1 MKTHHSSD
9 RRIVH
14 YHQPVGLSALFRP
27 LPKNDGPHGRP
38 PLDVTYRAATGGPTL
53 RFSAK
58 SALGIPEQTLLLVIL
73 ELAKEQFSE
82 RANEMVV
89 DCASTGGVAREL
101 WSRLNKCGADV
112 NGRTLRLETTWYELN
127 RRCGSGTGG
136 SVRDMREVQLER
148 LCEVVVWEHD
158 SDISNTKR
166 QSYLVVWLTGDDKR
180 IHLAV
185 NATLASALLGMPY
198 AQVSLAERLA
208 LGRDIARAL
217 HTFLSVT
224 LPYGRH
230 LKVKVE
236 TLIERLWP
244 GSFDTALRGTHR
256 KRRTD
261 VRDGLNEIGRLKGWE
276 VVWARDDLA
285 EVRRCSLGVTDMTSN
300 IGNKSA
306 DYRKRAL
313 PIIPNKIKELRSL
326 DASGL
331 FSNKNASA

>member
-14 YHQPVGLSALFRP
+14 FHPPVGLSALFRP
-27 LPKNDGPHGRP
+27 LPKVGTSGRP

-89 DCASTGGVAREL
+89 DSAAEDGVAREL
-101 WSRLNKCGADV
+101 WSRLNKSGADV
-112 NGRTLRLETTWYELN
+112 KGRTLRLETTWYELN
-127 RRCGSGTGG
+127 MRCGTDTGG
-136 SVRDMREVQLER
+136 SARHMRESQLER

-158 SDISNTKR
+158 SDISSTKR

-185 NATLASALLGMPY
+185 NAKLASALLGMPY
-198 AQVSLAERLA
+198 AQVSLTERLA
-208 LGRDIARAL
+208 LGKDIARAL

-224 LPYGRH
+224 IPYGRH
-230 LKVKVE
+230 LKFKVE

-256 KRRTD
+256 KRRKD

-276 VVWARDDLA
+276 VEWAREDLA
-285 EVRRCSLGVTDMTSN
+285 EVRRCSLGVTNMTSH
-300 IGNKSA
+300 IGNKGA
-306 DYRKRAL
+306 DYQKRAL
-313 PIIPNKIKELRSL
+313 PIIPNKIKELHSF
-326 DASGL
+326 DVSGL
-331 FSNKNASA
+331 FFNKNASA